1 MPTRRKFLKSALGA
15 GAGLALA
22 AQHSHWAAAQ
32 TPAGSHLERNKAVA
46 LRYKEAMN
54 RRAATDEFFA
64 PGYKRLRAGLRH
76 LANNAR
82 DQGFPSPGAGLRDS
96 IPDRMDVIEEVI
108 ADGDKV
114 GLLWRLTGTHQG
126 DLYGIPPTGRK
137 IDIYELGILRLAN
150 GKITEAWFMA
160 DEAGLLRQLGA
171 ALPPRKDSRLIV
183 PEPSNTGEDP
193 DVVVR
198 RLKSKPPVSVED
210 RNKVVVANSKI
221 SAPTGADRT
230 PDYRQRRFGFQ
241 HLRDYGVAKGVAEF
255 NITRAFPD
263 RRDRIDELLAEGERV
278 WMQFEL
284 VGTHTVS
291 LYGLPPTGKRVEAP
305 EIGIMRIVD
314 GKWKESWYFGDELG
328 LLLQLDIL
336 QVLRGLPASPTA

>member
-1 MPTRRKFLKSALGA
+1 MLTRRRFLKNAFGA
-15 GAGLALA
+15 GAGLALT
-22 AQHSHWAAAQ
+22 AQHSHRAAAQ
-32 TPAGSHLERNKAVA
+32 TASQLERNKAVA
-46 LRYKEAMN
+46 LHYKETMN
-54 RRAATDEFFA
+54 HRAATDEFFA

-82 DQGFPSPGAGLRDS
+82 DQGFPSPGTGLRDS

-114 GLLWRLTGTHQG
+114 GLLWRLTGTHKG

-137 IDIYELGILRLAN
+137 IDIHELGILRLAN

-171 ALPPRKDSRLIV
+171 ALP
-183 PEPSNTGEDP
+183 GEDP

-198 RLKSKPPVSVED
+198 RLKSKAPVSVED
-210 RNKVVVANSKI
+210 RNKVVVASSKI
-221 SAPTGADRT
+221 SAPTGTDRT

-263 RRDRIDELLAEGERV
+263 RRDRVDELLAEGEKV

-284 VGTHTVS
+284 VGTHTAS

-336 QVLRGLPASPTA
+336 QVLRGLPASPAA

>member
-1 MPTRRKFLKSALGA
+1 MSTRRKFLKNALGA

-22 AQHSHWAAAQ
+22 AQRTLAAAQ
-32 TPAGSHLERNKAVA
+32 TASQLERNKDVA
-46 LRYKEAMN
+46 RRYKETMN
-54 RRAATDEFFA
+54 RRAPTEEFFA
-64 PGYKRLRAGLRH
+64 PGYKRTRAGLQH

-82 DQGFPSPGAGLRDS
+82 DQGFANPGTGLRDA
-96 IPDRMDVIEEVI
+96 IPDRVDVIEDII
-108 ADGDKV
+108 ADGDRV
-114 GLLWRLTGTHQG
+114 GMLWRLTGTHKG
-126 DLYGIPPTGRK
+126 GLFGIPPTGRK

-150 GKITEAWFMA
+150 DKIVEGWFMA

-183 PEPSNTGEDP
+183 PQPSHTGEDP
-193 DVVVR
+193 DAVVR
-198 RLKSKPPVSVED
+198 RLRSKPPVSVED
-210 RNKVVVANSKI
+210 RNKVVVASSKI
-221 SAPTGADRT
+221 SAPTSADRT

-241 HLRDYGVAKGVAEF
+241 HLRDYGVAKGLAQF

-263 RRDRIDELLAEGERV
+263 RRDRIDTLLAEGEKV

-284 VGTHTVS
+284 IGTHTES
-291 LYGLPPTGKRVEAP
+291 LYGLAPTRKRVGVT
-305 EIGIMRIVD
+305 EIGVMRIAD

-336 QVLRGLPASPTA
+336 QVLRGLPASQS